1 MRLYCRYRDKE
12 LPFAVNLQKSK
23 FPGMTESHAG
33 DILYFIAQDVSVK
46 INNLRIN

>member
-12 LPFAVNLQKSK
+12 LSFAVNLQKSK
-23 FPGMTESHAG
+23 FPGMIESHAG

-46 INNLRIN
+46 INNITIN